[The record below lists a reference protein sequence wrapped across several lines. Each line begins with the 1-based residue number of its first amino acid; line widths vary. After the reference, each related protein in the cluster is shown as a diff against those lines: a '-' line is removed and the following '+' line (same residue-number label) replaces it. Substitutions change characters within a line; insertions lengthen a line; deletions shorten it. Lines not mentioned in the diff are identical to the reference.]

1 LLLVVYY
8 HDGKPRW
15 NEVVRILVP
24 VEMYHQVNSGL
35 FLPLSVSHTGNEVV
49 YFSSCF
55 LVLNFVSFSK
65 SVHSFTFFSYLFV
78 GRTNLASYCE
88 FKYG

>member
-1 LLLVVYY
+1 MLLVVYY

-24 VEMYHQVNSGL
+24 VEMYHQVNSVL
-35 FLPLSVSHTGNEVV
+35 FSLREYTGREVV

-55 LVLNFVSFSK
+55 LPLHLVEFS
-65 SVHSFTFFSYLFV
+65 
-78 GRTNLASYCE
+78 
-88 FKYG
+88 

>member
-1 LLLVVYY
+1 MLLVVYY

-24 VEMYHQVNSGL
+24 VEMYHQVNSGF
-35 FLPLSVSHTGNEVV
+35 FLHLSESHTGGEVE

-55 LVLNFVSFSK
+55 LLLSFSLI
-65 SVHSFTFFSYLFV
+65 F
-78 GRTNLASYCE
+78 
-88 FKYG
+88 